1 MFYPVLGW
9 ILYLPASYGA
19 LLYLY
24 FRNSILDKA
33 LGWKDVIFFLPLLV
47 CYGLNIDL
55 LLSSGQEVAAWLKG
69 ESTTNSAQRISKYIM
84 FLQAPVFAFI
94 TILIIRRYQQQARN
108 TLSAYNPVV
117 FKWFWGAITFNVII
131 WSLKTIAN
139 FTRED
144 LWVFY
149 ASDILIVVFI
159 YFVAMVQWRHPK
171 LFTIARL
178 SETANYLKENNDV
191 TLSKGGTTGKGAL
204 DIETRTKLFDAVK
217 QQVEE
222 GALYRNGELTLA
234 GLAQSTGISAHHLSE
249 VLNQHEGKNFYQFI
263 NEYRVADVCK
273 QLKKDNDQKI
283 MDIAINAGFSSKS
296 TFNAIFKQS
305 TGETPTQYRQ
315 NMFIKKS

>member
-1 MFYPVLGW
+1 MSLVQQYISIVGGFQGCLLFALLIFDSRVSSASKILGVWCLFFALNFFFPFVVSFEELKMFYPVLGW

-117 FKWFWGAITFNVII
+117 FKWFC
-131 WSLKTIAN
+131 AN
-139 FTRED
+139 
-144 LWVFY
+144 
-149 ASDILIVVFI
+149 A
-159 YFVAMVQWRHPK
+159 
-171 LFTIARL
+171 
-178 SETANYLKENNDV
+178 
-191 TLSKGGTTGKGAL
+191 
-204 DIETRTKLFDAVK
+204 
-217 QQVEE
+217 
-222 GALYRNGELTLA
+222 
-234 GLAQSTGISAHHLSE
+234 AQS
-249 VLNQHEGKNFYQFI
+249 
-263 NEYRVADVCK
+263 
-273 QLKKDNDQKI
+273 
-283 MDIAINAGFSSKS
+283 FS
-296 TFNAIFKQS
+296 I
-305 TGETPTQYRQ
+305 
-315 NMFIKKS
+315 